1 MSQDIKV
8 KASVTHRTIKSTG
21 KVGFI
26 RSVDESE
33 PYTGSYDVT
42 IVNTQV
48 LPTNNKRMTS
58 DLTVRQGA
66 ETYTGATTVNAEFTD
81 VVLNTQNKLVQSN
94 ITVKQGIPKYTGPY
108 SMQID
113 LPGTHNLAVKDKYCD
128 KNIQVVQPYGPYSG
142 PMNFTVRDST
152 IVQVF
157 ANEWINGVMFINQG
171 YERFDGNT
179 ELWINTRRSGVHEWF
194 VDGYF
199 YDTQYDPDTDEYIE
213 VESFI
218 ADFVLSTQ
226 DKYFDRDIHVQFPPY
241 SGSKQFTVTDSP
253 IVIPTENKFVN
264 GNITVNQG
272 IPLYTGATSFT
283 IVDSGL
289 TIATNGKRLNSD
301 ITVDIS
307 TLEALAE
314 DISEVVG

>member
-26 RSVDESE
+26 RSVDTSE

-42 IVNTQV
+42 VLNTTV
-48 LPTNNKRMTS
+48 LPTNNKRMAS

-113 LPGTHNLAVKDKYCD
+113 LPGAHNFAVKDKYCD
-128 KNIQVVQPYGPYSG
+128 KNIQVVQPFIPYAG
-142 PMNFTVRDST
+142 PMNFTVTDST
-152 IVQVF
+152 LVQVF

-171 YERFDGNT
+171 
-179 ELWINTRRSGVHEWF
+179 
-194 VDGYF
+194 
-199 YDTQYDPDTDEYIE
+199 
-213 VESFI
+213 
-218 ADFVLSTQ
+218 
-226 DKYFDRDIHVQFPPY
+226 
-241 SGSKQFTVTDSP
+241 
-253 IVIPTENKFVN
+253 
-264 GNITVNQG
+264 
-272 IPLYTGATSFT
+272 IPLYEGSTSFT

-307 TLEALAE
+307 ALETLAE
-314 DISEVVG
+314 EISEVVG